1 MINKLFLGYDGTRK
15 WWGQG
20 YMKHTKQCK
29 KVDTPNKRMYPP
41 LSVTGKWL
49 SYNKLLAVSD
59 IYSLWS
65 LARDAATS
73 KVEDWSICDVCP
85 FYFRHSNSRRRI
97 LEAERKS
104 LSCGW
109 TISPCDLGGFAR
121 NIPRNKHLREKAL
134 AKVQRAQR
142 QCTFK
147 TLLIHAAWPRCTGG
161 NSHPWR

>member
-1 MINKLFLGYDGTRK
+1 MMVRGSDEVRNTWSIPSNAKRWT
-15 WWGQG
+15 
-20 YMKHTKQCK
+20 H
-29 KVDTPNKRMYPP
+29 PIKRMYPP

-49 SYNKLLAVSD
+49 SYDKLLAVSD

-109 TISPCDLGGFAR
+109 TISPCELGGLAR
-121 NIPRNKHLREKAL
+121 KISRNKHLREKAL

-147 TLLIHAAWPRCTGG
+147 TLLIHATWPRCTGG